1 MTTAK
6 TNTMK
11 LSKQTV
17 AILKSM
23 AGINSNIHILPGNEL
38 VSVSPGRNIM
48 FKATVE
54 EYFATE
60 FAIWDLSQFLGTY
73 SLFSDA
79 EIDFGEAA
87 LRIKSG
93 RQSCEYHYA
102 DPRLV
107 DGCRPPKTLNL
118 PPVKVVFELSQQELS
133 DVLRAA
139 AVLQLPNLLIT
150 NDGDKVKVIAHDKE
164 KPNSTNKFEIEV
176 TPTDMDVNSDFKIHI
191 RAENL
196 KVLPGDYEFSVCE
209 KLAILMKHKSID
221 ANYTLAV
228 DNDSVYNGLV

>member
-1 MTTAK
+1 MTIVAN
-6 TNTMK
+6 NTMK
-11 LSKQTV
+11 LSKQTI

-23 AGINSNIHILPGNEL
+23 AGINSNIHVLPGNEL
-38 VSVSPGRNIM
+38 VCVSPGKNIM
-48 FKATVE
+48 FNAHVE
-54 EYFATE
+54 EDFQTE
-60 FAIWDLSQFLGTY
+60 FAIWDLTQFLGTH
-73 SLFSDA
+73 SLFSDP
-79 EIDFGEAA
+79 EIEFGNGS
-87 LRIKSG
+87 LRMKSG
-93 RQSCEYHYA
+93 RQFCEYHYA

-107 DGCRPPKTLNL
+107 EGCRPPKTLNL

-133 DVLRAA
+133 DILRAS

-164 KPNSTNKFEIEV
+164 KPNSTNKFEVEV

-196 KVLPGDYEFSVCE
+196 KVLPGDYEISVCE
-209 KLAILMKHKSID
+209 KLAILLNHKNID

-228 DNDSVYNGLV
+228 DNDSVYSGLS

>member
-54 EYFATE
+54 EHFPTE

-79 EIDFGEAA
+79 EIDFSEAF
-87 LRIKSG
+87 
-93 RQSCEYHYA
+93 Q
-102 DPRLV
+102 
-107 DGCRPPKTLNL
+107 
-118 PPVKVVFELSQQELS
+118 
-133 DVLRAA
+133 
-139 AVLQLPNLLIT
+139 
-150 NDGDKVKVIAHDKE
+150 
-164 KPNSTNKFEIEV
+164 NKLWLF
-176 TPTDMDVNSDFKIHI
+176 
-191 RAENL
+191 
-196 KVLPGDYEFSVCE
+196 
-209 KLAILMKHKSID
+209 
-221 ANYTLAV
+221 
-228 DNDSVYNGLV
+228 

>member
-107 DGCRPPKTLNL
+107 EGCRPPSKFNL
-118 PPVKVVFELSQQELS
+118 PEVKVVFELSQQELN
-133 DVLRAA
+133 DILRAS
-139 AVLQLPNLLIT
+139 AVLQLPDILFT
-150 NDGDKVKVIAHDKE
+150 NDEGKVKIIALDKE
-164 KPNSTNKFEIEV
+164 KPNSTNKYEIEV
-176 TPTDMDVNSDFKIHI
+176 TPSDMDLNSSFKIYLKSD
-191 RAENL
+191 NL
-196 KVLPGDYEFSVCE
+196 KILPGDYEISLCE
-209 KLAILMKHKSID
+209 KLAMTLKHKDID

-228 DNDSVYNGLV
+228 TSDSVYNGLV